1 MEHRCGTR
9 RVVRLPV
16 VLWRHGSPP
25 VAAEIADISITGLFV
40 KVSERR
46 FAVNQLL
53 GVEVPLPPGCGL
65 SAWRTRALVVRTGP
79 AGIGLLLDQPG
90 PPALL
95 SLLEGLPPAR
105 DLPAGTGRA
114 SGEIILH

>member
-9 RVVRLPV
+9 RVVHLPV

-53 GVEVPLPPGCGL
+53 NVEVPLPLGCGL

-105 DLPAGTGRA
+105 DLPAGAGRTA
-114 SGEIILH
+114 GEIILH